1 MHAELIGQ
9 YDLHPKILSE
19 VETDREADL
28 KFSPC
33 RHAALI
39 AASAG
44 DAVALTLRPVD
55 L

>member
-1 MHAELIGQ
+1 MHAELIGR
-9 YDLHPKILSE
+9 YDLHPIILSA
-19 VETDREADL
+19 VEKGRKADF
-28 KFSPC
+28 KSSPC
-33 RHAALI
+33 RHVALI